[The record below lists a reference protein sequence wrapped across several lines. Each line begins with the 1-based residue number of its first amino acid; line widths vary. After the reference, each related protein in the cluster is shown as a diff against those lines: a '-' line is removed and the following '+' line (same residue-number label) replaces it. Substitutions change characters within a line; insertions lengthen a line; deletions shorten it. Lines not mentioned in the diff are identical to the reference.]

1 MTILSDL
8 HISGR
13 QSPSRP
19 AVGQRTA
26 DELAELH
33 DAVNQLPVLAT
44 GHSVAMPVSVDE
56 GLLRADAA
64 LWDVAC
70 RHDVD
75 IDAGLGWLSV
85 SDRLRRA
92 GWGEGPS
99 RFALRALDMLAVVR
113 ASGPPDDIAQQ
124 VALCRSIGRLTAYLE
139 LRATFG

>member
-1 MTILSDL
+1 MTILTDL
-8 HISGR
+8 QSIGR
-13 QSPSRP
+13 RSQTRP

-33 DAVNQLPVLAT
+33 DAINHLPVLAT

-75 IDAGLGWLSV
+75 IDPGLGWLSV
-85 SDRLRRA
+85 TDRLRRA

-113 ASGPPDDIAQQ
+113 ASGPPADVHQQ
-124 VALCRSIGRLTAYLE
+124 LLLATSIGRLTAYLE